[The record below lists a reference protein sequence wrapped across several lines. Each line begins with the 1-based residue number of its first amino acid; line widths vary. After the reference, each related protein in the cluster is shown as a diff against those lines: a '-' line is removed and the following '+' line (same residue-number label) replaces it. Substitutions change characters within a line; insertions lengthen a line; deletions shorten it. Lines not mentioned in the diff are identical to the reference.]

1 MIGNITLAWT
11 AGLLCLFIFGN
22 DKITRMT
29 CILMPALY
37 TFVLLFAWTLVQLS
51 I

>member
-1 MIGNITLAWT
+1 MIGNIILAWI
-11 AGLLCLFIFGN
+11 ASLICFLIFGN

-29 CILMPALY
+29 CIITPALY
-37 TFVLLFAWTLVQLS
+37 TFVLLFTWTLVQLS